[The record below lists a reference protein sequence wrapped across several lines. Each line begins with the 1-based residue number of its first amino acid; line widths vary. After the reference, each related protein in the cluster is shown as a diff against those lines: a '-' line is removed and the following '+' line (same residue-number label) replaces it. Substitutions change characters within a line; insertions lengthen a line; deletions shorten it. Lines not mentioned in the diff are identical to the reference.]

1 MQNGWDISEL
11 HSIWDVFII
20 MDYSVPREM
29 EERLWNISRRQERTE
44 AEGYIKDL
52 EELKGEDLQTA
63 VEKWER
69 AVQAGSESAAIKIAM
84 MKQQQIFY
92 IATPY
97 EIEKA
102 YLEALGLG
110 SARAG
115 YELGRIYQ
123 LQEKQEN
130 YKGEIKSIKYFEKAF
145 NANFDD
151 WDKENLFR
159 VINYKVEKGLD
170 NEEAIKLYIENA
182 SMGYVPAIEKL
193 FELVPFTTQQIWSL
207 YDALI
212 ELAETGDETAIVA
225 MNKLEMHYV
234 DLIIREPGKGQ
245 KIVENKFFRLCVP
258 KECSATINDEGGTIK
273 LADSVVEFAVAE
285 MPVNAT
291 AEQDYLKIYKLI
303 VSEYLPDEN
312 AEVIIAN
319 SRMIGSAIRS
329 SKDNIHTYS
338 ILLISSKNQY
348 IFKLSS
354 KDRREM
360 MQFKDVLNTIAKSLV
375 ETGEIYKATGENRKN
390 IGLAF
395 LLKANENGFL
405 SIGKDA

>member
-1 MQNGWDISEL
+1 M
-11 HSIWDVFII
+11 
-20 MDYSVPREM
+20 
-29 EERLWNISRRQERTE
+29 
-44 AEGYIKDL
+44 
-52 EELKGEDLQTA
+52 
-63 VEKWER
+63 
-69 AVQAGSESAAIKIAM
+69 
-84 MKQQQIFY
+84 
-92 IATPY
+92 
-97 EIEKA
+97 
-102 YLEALGLG
+102 
-110 SARAG
+110 
-115 YELGRIYQ
+115 
-123 LQEKQEN
+123 
-130 YKGEIKSIKYFEKAF
+130 
-145 NANFDD
+145 
-151 WDKENLFR
+151 LFR
-159 VINYKVEKGLD
+159 
-170 NEEAIKLYIENA
+170 
-182 SMGYVPAIEKL
+182 S
-193 FELVPFTTQQIWSL
+193 
-207 YDALI
+207 
-212 ELAETGDETAIVA
+212 
-225 MNKLEMHYV
+225 
-234 DLIIREPGKGQ
+234 
-245 KIVENKFFRLCVP
+245 ENKFFRLCVP

-354 KDRREM
+354 KDKREM

>member
-1 MQNGWDISEL
+1 M
-11 HSIWDVFII
+11 
-20 MDYSVPREM
+20 
-29 EERLWNISRRQERTE
+29 
-44 AEGYIKDL
+44 
-52 EELKGEDLQTA
+52 
-63 VEKWER
+63 
-69 AVQAGSESAAIKIAM
+69 
-84 MKQQQIFY
+84 
-92 IATPY
+92 
-97 EIEKA
+97 
-102 YLEALGLG
+102 
-110 SARAG
+110 
-115 YELGRIYQ
+115 
-123 LQEKQEN
+123 
-130 YKGEIKSIKYFEKAF
+130 
-145 NANFDD
+145 
-151 WDKENLFR
+151 
-159 VINYKVEKGLD
+159 
-170 NEEAIKLYIENA
+170 
-182 SMGYVPAIEKL
+182 

-245 KIVENKFFRLCVP
+245 
-258 KECSATINDEGGTIK
+258 
-273 LADSVVEFAVAE
+273 
-285 MPVNAT
+285 
-291 AEQDYLKIYKLI
+291 KIYKLI

>member
-1 MQNGWDISEL
+1 MCIRD
-11 HSIWDVFII
+11 
-20 MDYSVPREM
+20 R
-29 EERLWNISRRQERTE
+29 
-44 AEGYIKDL
+44 
-52 EELKGEDLQTA
+52 
-63 VEKWER
+63 
-69 AVQAGSESAAIKIAM
+69 
-84 MKQQQIFY
+84 
-92 IATPY
+92 
-97 EIEKA
+97 
-102 YLEALGLG
+102 
-110 SARAG
+110 
-115 YELGRIYQ
+115 
-123 LQEKQEN
+123 
-130 YKGEIKSIKYFEKAF
+130 
-145 NANFDD
+145 
-151 WDKENLFR
+151 
-159 VINYKVEKGLD
+159 
-170 NEEAIKLYIENA
+170 
-182 SMGYVPAIEKL
+182 AIEKL